1 MILCTGGPGLLD
13 PCEKNP
19 EDTLGAMSEQQRE
32 DITSSAQFALR
43 LLAFRQ
49 IHKVLGMDP
58 LPQMNGRFSI
68 RNNRK
73 RRHENN
79 DGADSS
85 EGEGKKDKKD
95 YDGY

>member
-1 MILCTGGPGLLD
+1 MPMG
-13 PCEKNP
+13 
-19 EDTLGAMSEQQRE
+19 EQQRE

-58 LPQMNGRFSI
+58 LPQMNARFNI
-68 RNNRK
+68 RNSRK
-73 RRHENN
+73 RRRDNS
-79 DGADSS
+79 DGTDSF

-95 YDGY
+95 YDSF

>member
-1 MILCTGGPGLLD
+1 MNSSPEGWTRNCLLIRLRTVINYLLFFFQ
-13 PCEKNP
+13 K
-19 EDTLGAMSEQQRE
+19 
-32 DITSSAQFALR
+32 FALR

-58 LPQMNGRFSI
+58 LPQLNPRFNV

-73 RRHENN
+73 RRRDNS
-79 DGADSS
+79 DGTDGF

-95 YDGY
+95 FDGF